1 MVPRRCFLWLSWG
14 LLAVAALGAA
24 PAGSA
29 AATTPATTRA
39 TTPATTAPTPVDS
52 EPTVTIN
59 EFLPEDRSIGE
70 CISAVPRPGC
80 GSDARGG
87 WRQYLVAAVLVAGL
101 VVVGWRI
108 VAGIRRPRKPV
119 PG

>member
-1 MVPRRCFLWLSWG
+1 VG
-14 LLAVAALGAA
+14 ALGAA

-29 AATTPATTRA
+29 AATTPATSPATPPA
-39 TTPATTAPTPVDS
+39 TTPVTTAPQPVDS
-52 EPTVTIN
+52 EPTATIN

-87 WRQYLVAAVLVAGL
+87 WRQYVVAVVVVAGL

-108 VAGIRRPRKPV
+108 VAGVRRPRKPV

>member
-1 MVPRRCFLWLSWG
+1 VPRSCFLWLSCA
-14 LLAVAALGAA
+14 LLALGAVGA
-24 PAGSA
+24 TPAGSV
-29 AATTPATTRA
+29 AATTPA
-39 TTPATTAPTPVDS
+39 TTPATTAPTPVES
-52 EPTVTIN
+52 EPTVSVN

-87 WRQYLVAAVLVAGL
+87 WRQYVVALVLVAGL
-101 VVVGWRI
+101 VFVGWRI
-108 VAGIRRPRKPV
+108 VAGLRRPRKPV

>member
-1 MVPRRCFLWLSWG
+1 MG
-14 LLAVAALGAA
+14 ALGAS
-24 PAGSA
+24 PAGSVE
-29 AATTPATTRA
+29 AATPA
-39 TTPATTAPTPVDS
+39 TTPATTAAPPVES
-52 EPTVTIN
+52 EPTVSVN

-87 WRQYLVAAVLVAGL
+87 WRQYIVAVVLVAGL
-101 VVVGWRI
+101 VFVGWRI
-108 VAGIRRPRKPV
+108 VAGVRRPRKPV

>member
-1 MVPRRCFLWLSWG
+1 VARRCFLWLSWG
-14 LLAVAALGAA
+14 LVAVATLAA

-29 AATTPATTRA
+29 AATIPA

-52 EPTVTIN
+52 EPTLTIN

-87 WRQYLVAAVLVAGL
+87 WRQYVVAVVLVAGL

-108 VAGIRRPRKPV
+108 VAGVRRPRKPV

>member
-1 MVPRRCFLWLSWG
+1 VG
-14 LLAVAALGAA
+14 ALGAA

-29 AATTPATTRA
+29 AAATPATSPA
-39 TTPATTAPTPVDS
+39 TTPVTTAPQPVDS
-52 EPTVTIN
+52 EPTATIN

-87 WRQYLVAAVLVAGL
+87 WRQYVVAVVVVAGL

-108 VAGIRRPRKPV
+108 VAGVRRPRKPV

>member
-1 MVPRRCFLWLSWG
+1 VG
-14 LLAVAALGAA
+14 ALGAA

-29 AATTPATTRA
+29 AAATPATSPATPPA
-39 TTPATTAPTPVDS
+39 TTPVTTAPQPVDS
-52 EPTVTIN
+52 EPTATIN

-87 WRQYLVAAVLVAGL
+87 WRQYVVAVVVVAGL

-108 VAGIRRPRKPV
+108 VAGVRRPRKPV